1 MKILSQHLLKVTG
14 FTRPVLGPENREGSS
29 ASSAFRAPRLWKART
44 VPVQCDESFVRHES
58 DVLQAWGWGR
68 EDSRKSGDWVTSWRV
83 NKIWP
88 PDDRVKSIPGLEN
101 SKGSGRRENR
111 RSGIC
116 RNSACPN
123 FSIALRWGKEKG
135 WG

>member
-1 MKILSQHLLKVTG
+1 MGQ
-14 FTRPVLGPENREGSS
+14 
-29 ASSAFRAPRLWKART
+29 
-44 VPVQCDESFVRHES
+44 
-58 DVLQAWGWGR
+58 R
-68 EDSRKSGDWVTSWRV
+68 EDSWKSGDWVASWRR

-101 SKGSGRRENR
+101 SKGRGRRENP

-116 RNSACPN
+116 RNSACLN
-123 FSIALRWGKEKG
+123 LSIAMRWGKEKG